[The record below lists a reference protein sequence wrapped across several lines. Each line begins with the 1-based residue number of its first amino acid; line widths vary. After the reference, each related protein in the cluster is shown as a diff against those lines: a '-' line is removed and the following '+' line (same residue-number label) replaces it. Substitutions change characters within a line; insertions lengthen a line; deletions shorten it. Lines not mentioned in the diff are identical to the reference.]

1 MVRLSLALIVMALL
15 MGCNV
20 TEYVPQYKTVE
31 IPVIVYRDPEVP
43 VDLLEKFT
51 PSSVSFIN
59 RPGLVCMDPSNAA
72 LMRYDLEMAAGKL
85 RAWRAFHS
93 NQDRV
98 Q

>member
-1 MVRLSLALIVMALL
+1 MVRLSLALIMTGLFT
-15 MGCNV
+15 GCTV
-20 TEYVPQYKTVE
+20 TEYVPQYTTVE

-43 VDLLEKFT
+43 GDLLEKFT

-72 LMRYDLEMAAGKL
+72 LIRYDLEMAAGRL

-93 NQDRV
+93 DQDRV

>member
-1 MVRLSLALIVMALL
+1 MVRLSFALIVMALL
-15 MGCNV
+15 MGCTI
-20 TEYVPQYKTVE
+20 TEYVPQYNTVE

-43 VDLLEKFT
+43 GDLLEKFT

-72 LMRYDLEMAAGKL
+72 LMRYDLEMAAGKI

-93 NQDRV
+93 DQDNV